1 MFPIKYRKVTSLHC
15 RILVGK
21 SRLYLL
27 LFITFAI
34 INGAGIVAFGP
45 LLSNTMNSIADPNS
59 SSSDVSQ
66 SSLYL
71 VYCAIGLMVVAF
83 LMAFFAG
90 MTASAVARRLRFIL
104 VKNCMKLDAGFFD
117 TDTALGEVINT
128 LTSQTK
134 QVEVFLSS
142 SLPQLLNGTSKAVAA
157 IIVCFIYS
165 WNVTLVTISL
175 LVVMGFAM
183 IFVNVV
189 SKGYEETSFSKTQ
202 AVLNKA
208 SGVFGNIK
216 TVISF
221 HAWRQAFDDIA
232 LGVHACIL
240 DKYYVLTTALGQ
252 GIIMTAN
259 LGMSTLGLW
268 YSGLSINQGKNSQ
281 FEVIS
286 VISTIS
292 LLVEGM
298 LYVIIALPSVRLF
311 SSAMREIGIL
321 IDASPKVEDIGIMSR
336 VKDDEQVEKEEKN
349 SDGADGSLE
358 FANVSFAYPV
368 QRGTLVD
375 FFFSLFVQV
384 FHYYYYYQY
393 LTYFFSRC
401 ASAGRCFVCGK
412 ARDKYCFGWSLR
424 EW

>member
-1 MFPIKYRKVTSLHC
+1 MRHC

-21 SRLYLL
+21 SRLYFF
-27 LFITFAI
+27 LFVTFAI
-34 INGAGIVAFGP
+34 INGAGLVAFGP
-45 LLSNTMNSIADPNS
+45 LLSNTMNSIADPDS

-71 VYCAIGLMVVAF
+71 VYCAIGLMVIAF
-83 LMAFFAG
+83 CMAFFAG
-90 MTASAVARRLRFIL
+90 MTSSAVAHHLRFIL
-104 VKNCMKLDAGFFD
+104 VENVMKLDAEFFD
-117 TDTALGEVINT
+117 TDTAPGEVINT

-142 SLPQLLNGTSKAVAA
+142 SLPQLLNGISKAVAA
-157 IIVCFIYS
+157 IIVCLIYS

-175 LVVMGFAM
+175 LVAMGLVM

-189 SKGYEETSFSKTQ
+189 SKGYEKTSYSKTQ

-208 SGVFGNIK
+208 SGVFGNIR

-221 HAWRQAFDDIA
+221 HAWRQAYDDIA
-232 LGVHACIL
+232 LGVHACVL
-240 DKYYVLTTALGQ
+240 EKYYVVTTAFGQ

-298 LYVIIALPSVRLF
+298 MYVIIALPSLRSF

-321 IDASPKVEDIGIMSR
+321 IDASPKVEDNLNMENEEESKQ
-336 VKDDEQVEKEEKN
+336 VKISGDNGEH
-349 SDGADGSLE
+349 GSLE
-358 FANVSFAYPV
+358 FESVSFAYPV
-368 QRGTLVD
+368 QRGAYV
-375 FFFSLFVQV
+375 
-384 FHYYYYYQY
+384 
-393 LTYFFSRC
+393 
-401 ASAGRCFVCGK
+401 
-412 ARDKYCFGWSLR
+412 
-424 EW
+424 